1 MGNSSENDDHPSPS
15 VGQCASVLYF
25 SARGD
30 APLLA
35 AEELEDARKIETRE
49 HELLAIVRSA
59 DDPLMDTSTRD
70 DEDEIIECKLPGE
83 RFLGK

>member
-1 MGNSSENDDHPSPS
+1 MCVCP
-15 VGQCASVLYF
+15 VLLRPWRSY
-25 SARGD
+25 A
-30 APLLA
+30 A

-49 HELLAIVRSA
+49 HEQLAIVRSA